1 VPRDAETC
9 RTDSPL
15 WGRWGRIISAQTVA
29 YAPTGNATGIIQ
41 QAMCQAD
48 QTVTTEL
55 TCTILFNDQTG
66 AYTINVVTD
75 PQGDWHQLCEP
86 GDQQA
91 GRLCRET
98 ATP

>member
-1 VPRDAETC
+1 
-9 RTDSPL
+9 
-15 WGRWGRIISAQTVA
+15 
-29 YAPTGNATGIIQ
+29 
-41 QAMCQAD
+41 MCQAD
-48 QTVTTEL
+48 ETVTTEL